1 MRIFDSKRA
10 LRLLAPL
17 AFVLVVGG
25 TGLVAA
31 TASADKKL
39 PTRTP
44 EELLVDIQQAKTDGL
59 SGTVV
64 ERADLGIP
72 AIPGANGQDD
82 PELTSLVSGTHTLR
96 VRYSSPDKARLA
108 ILGTYSEYDIIR
120 NGKDVWT
127 WASKDNA
134 ATHRTLTADQAA
146 QPGATPSGTPRTP
159 EEAAQQVLKTL
170 EPTTTVTTDSA
181 VEVAGRPAYELVLTP
196 RDAATLVGQVRIA
209 IDATE
214 HIPLRLQVIPRGGA
228 DPAFEVAFTRVSF
241 ARPDDAE
248 FRFTPPPGVTV
259 KEGGNDVAAPGKAL
273 ANPQS
278 TLNRLHEAIGKA
290 TGGAAPSGEQG
301 PQVVGS
307 GWTAVLVARNDTPL
321 GHAQPGQQE
330 QPAQPGQPGES
341 GAGPGQG
348 GNPLDRVLGALPRVS
363 GGWGSGRLLR
373 SSLFTVLITDDGRV
387 LVGAVTAD
395 RLYQVAATAQA
406 R

>member
-1 MRIFDSKRA
+1 MPAA
-10 LRLLAPL
+10 LTRPL
-17 AFVLVVGG
+17 ARWAVPVVIAALVVGAG
-25 TGLVAA
+25 AA
-31 TASADKKL
+31 TKWISASAETSL
-39 PTRTP
+39 PPRSASQ
-44 EELLVDIQQAKTDGL
+44 LLSDVASARLQAL

-64 ERADLGIP
+64 QRSDLGLP
-72 AIPGANGQDD
+72 DLPTGGQGSSD
-82 PELTSLVSGTHTLR
+82 LTSLISGAHTLR
-96 VRYSSPDKARLA
+96 IWYAGPDKVRLA
-108 ILGTYSEYDIIR
+108 LLGTLGESDVIR
-120 NGKDVWT
+120 NGRDLWT
-127 WASKDNA
+127 WASRDNT
-134 ATHRTLTADQAA
+134 ATHRQLSDQVPSTVDQLPQAPPQAA
-146 QPGATPSGTPRTP
+146 EQLLSAIEPST
-159 EEAAQQVLKTL
+159 E
-170 EPTTTVTTDSA
+170 VTTDGTA
-181 VEVAGRPAYELVLTP
+181 TVAGRPAYELVLTP
-196 RDAATLVGQVRIA
+196 RDSATLVGQVRIA
-209 IDATE
+209 VDATE
-214 HIPLRLQVIPRGGA
+214 HIPLRLQVIPRGHT

-321 GHAQPGQQE
+321 GHARPGQQE

-341 GAGPGQG
+341 GAGPDQG

-363 GGWGSGRLLR
+363 GSWGSGRLLR